1 MKLKWNFQMGG
12 GGRGSQ
18 KKALMLEGGGGGLG
32 ILWNSL
38 GIIYKE

>member
-18 KKALMLEGGGGGLG
+18 KKALMLEGGGGGVGYFMELPG
-32 ILWNSL
+32 YYL
-38 GIIYKE
+38 